1 MKYMGGLAW
10 VVGGWVVLVVVLA
23 WVGLGGWWL
32 CCGLVVGGLCCGWVG
47 GWWLWVGGCVVG
59 GCVMGVGLCWWIGC
73 GLVVVVVV
81 LVLADSESTRNDTY
95 NLHTPL

>member
-1 MKYMGGLAW
+1 VKYMGGLW
-10 VVGGWVVLVVVLA
+10 V
-23 WVGLGGWWL
+23 
-32 CCGLVVGGLCCGWVG
+32 
-47 GWWLWVGGCVVG
+47 VGGCVVV
-59 GCVMGVGLCWWIGC
+59 GCVG